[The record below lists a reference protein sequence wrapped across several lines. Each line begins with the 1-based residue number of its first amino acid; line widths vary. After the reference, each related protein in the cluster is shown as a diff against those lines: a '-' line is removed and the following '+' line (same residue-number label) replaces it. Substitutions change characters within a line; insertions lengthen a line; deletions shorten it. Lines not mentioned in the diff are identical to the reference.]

1 MLVGILALQGDY
13 SLHAKILTE
22 NCIDNILVKEPYQLD
37 LIDGLIIPGGEST
50 VILKLID
57 KFNFIKKLSKFAIE
71 KNIYGTCAG
80 AIIMSNRTDDKMK
93 TLNIINIESTR
104 NYFGRQ
110 INSFTKKI
118 DLLFTEKKFEAHF
131 IRAPKFTCN
140 DLSSVT
146 ILAKF
151 KNQPVLLRNQKHL
164 VSSFHPE
171 MTNDFRVHNY
181 FINMIKNEI

>member
-104 NYFGRQ
+104 NYF
-110 INSFTKKI
+110 
-118 DLLFTEKKFEAHF
+118 
-131 IRAPKFTCN
+131 
-140 DLSSVT
+140 
-146 ILAKF
+146 
-151 KNQPVLLRNQKHL
+151 
-164 VSSFHPE
+164 
-171 MTNDFRVHNY
+171 
-181 FINMIKNEI
+181 